1 MSGLYVHIPYCSSR
15 CIYCGFFSSTGKKNQ
30 SEYIDAVLKELEM
43 RTTEMFSKP
52 ETVYF
57 GGGTPS
63 FLPIPMLDRL
73 VRGIAERID
82 VSRVGEWTME
92 CNPDDV
98 SPELAHWLS
107 SSPIN
112 RVSMG
117 VQTFSDERLRWLH
130 RRHSSKQVK
139 EAVSH
144 LRQSGI
150 QNLSL
155 DLMYGFPKQ
164 TIEEWKADISECL
177 SLHPEH
183 ISAYTLMYEEGTPLF
198 SMLEKGIVTEID
210 EDLSLRMFEIL
221 VDSLTEAGYE
231 HYEISNFSLPRF
243 QSRHNSNYWQQVPY
257 LGIGAGAHSYDL
269 SQRWNNVCNIE
280 SYISSVEAGR
290 IDSEYEET
298 TPEIRYNDI
307 VTTALRTRHGIDLTM
322 LQESFRSYLL
332 SQAESHIAHGRL
344 TVDGSHVHLTR
355 KGIFTSDDI
364 MSDLIFLPE

>member
-1 MSGLYVHIPYCSSR
+1 MSGLYVHLPYCSSR

-63 FLPIPMLDRL
+63 FLSISLLERL

-139 EAVSH
+139 EAVSL

>member
-1 MSGLYVHIPYCSSR
+1 
-15 CIYCGFFSSTGKKNQ
+15 
-30 SEYIDAVLKELEM
+30 M
-43 RTTEMFSKP
+43 RMTEMFSKP
-52 ETVYF
+52 ETVYL

-63 FLPIPMLDRL
+63 FLSISLLERL

-98 SPELAHWLS
+98 SPELAEWLS
-107 SSPIN
+107 TSPIN

-130 RRHSSKQVK
+130 RRHNSKLVS
-139 EAVSH
+139 EAVSL

-164 TIEEWKADISECL
+164 TIEEWKADIAECL
-177 SLHPEH
+177 SLRPEH
-183 ISAYTLMYEEGTPLF
+183 VSAYSLMYEEGTPLF

>member
-63 FLPIPMLDRL
+63 FLSISLLERL

-139 EAVSH
+139 EAVSL

-183 ISAYTLMYEEGTPLF
+183 ISAYSLMYEEGTPLF

>member
-1 MSGLYVHIPYCSSR
+1 
-15 CIYCGFFSSTGKKNQ
+15 
-30 SEYIDAVLKELEM
+30 M

-183 ISAYTLMYEEGTPLF
+183 ISAYSLMYEEGTPLF

>member
-1 MSGLYVHIPYCSSR
+1 
-15 CIYCGFFSSTGKKNQ
+15 
-30 SEYIDAVLKELEM
+30 
-43 RTTEMFSKP
+43 
-52 ETVYF
+52 
-57 GGGTPS
+57 
-63 FLPIPMLDRL
+63 
-73 VRGIAERID
+73 
-82 VSRVGEWTME
+82 ME

-139 EAVSH
+139 EAVSL

>member
-63 FLPIPMLDRL
+63 FLSISLLERL

-139 EAVSH
+139 EAVSL

>member
-1 MSGLYVHIPYCSSR
+1 
-15 CIYCGFFSSTGKKNQ
+15 
-30 SEYIDAVLKELEM
+30 M

-52 ETVYF
+52 ETIYL

-63 FLPIPMLDRL
+63 FLPITLLDRL

-82 VSRVGEWTME
+82 VSRVGEWTIE

-98 SPELAHWLS
+98 SPELAEWLS

-117 VQTFSDERLRWLH
+117 VQTFSDERLRWLC
-130 RRHSSKQVK
+130 RRHSSKQVG
-139 EAVSH
+139 EAVSL
-144 LRQSGI
+144 LRRAGI

-155 DLMYGFPKQ
+155 DLMYGFPNQ
-164 TIEEWKADISECL
+164 TIEEWKADITDCL
-177 SLHPEH
+177 ALRPEH
-183 ISAYTLMYEEGTPLF
+183 ISAYSLMYEEGTPLF
-198 SMLEKGIVTEID
+198 SMLEKGIVAEID
-210 EDLSLRMFEIL
+210 EDLSLTMFEVL
-221 VDSLTEAGYE
+221 VDSLAEAGYD
-231 HYEISNFSLPRF
+231 HYEISNFSLPGR
-243 QSRHNSNYWQQVPY
+243 QSCHNSNYWQQVPY

-280 SYISSVEAGR
+280 DYISSVEAGTVE
-290 IDSEYEET
+290 SEYEET

-307 VTTALRTRHGIDLTM
+307 VTTALRTRQGIDLNN
-322 LQESFRSYLL
+322 LQEPYRSYLR

-364 MSDLIFLPE
+364 MSDLIFLPD